1 MEQNMKKALDGKIA
15 IITGGGRGL
24 GRAIALGYAEAG
36 ASGIVITAARN
47 PHQIETVSEEIN
59 SIAGRKIGIPVTAD
73 VTNLDACRDV
83 AETTLNS
90 FGRIDVL
97 VNNAGLGQGMMA
109 DHRVKFYEGNPKGWT
124 AIIDTNI
131 NGPFFMARAVIQQM
145 LKQRSGRILNVTKSR
160 SSMYRPNESPYG
172 PSKAAL
178 EAMTLCWGQDLLDS
192 GVTVNSIA
200 PGGAVETEFVLP
212 AVRAAAKQTGKS
224 YLPADVIVPPAVW
237 LASDKA
243 GEITGCRFIG
253 SKWDCNLPTD
263 EAAEASREQAIF
275 LPPER
280 DGILKKTWEPG
291 IS

>member
-1 MEQNMKKALDGKIA
+1 MKKPLDGKIA

-24 GRAIALGYAEAG
+24 GRAMALGYAEAG
-36 ASGIVITAARN
+36 ISGIVITAAKN
-47 PHQIETVSEEIN
+47 LNQIQTVAAEIN
-59 SIAGRKIGIPVTAD
+59 DIAGHDVSLPIQAD
-73 VTNLDACRDV
+73 VTNLNACQEV
-83 AETTLNS
+83 AKETIAS

-109 DHRVKFYEGNPKGWT
+109 DDRVKFYEGNPAGWT
-124 AIIDTNI
+124 AIIDANI
-131 NGPFFMARAVIQQM
+131 NGPFNMAFAIIQTM
-145 LKQRSGRILNVTKSR
+145 LLQRSGRILNVTKSR

-178 EAMTLCWGQDLLDS
+178 EAMTLCWAQDLLDT

-212 AVRAAAKQTGKS
+212 AVRASANQTGKP

-237 LASDKA
+237 LASDA
-243 GEITGCRFIG
+243 ARETTGCRFIG
-253 SKWDCNLPTD
+253 SKWDSNLLPD
-263 EAAEASREQAIF
+263 DAAEASREQAVF

-280 DGILKKTWEPG
+280 DGILTRTWEPP